1 MIGNAPSF
9 CLLVVGSNSGLVGM
23 AKEHFG
29 LAVALS
35 LPVVIAVTKIDH
47 TNANVIKVS

>member
-23 AKEHFG
+23 TKEHFG
-29 LAVALS
+29 LVVALS
-35 LPVVIAVTKIDH
+35 LPVIIGFRPKYSNNMIFQA
-47 TNANVIKVS
+47 